1 MEEGK
6 NELSDATL
14 PPFVTTPSDIGD
26 KRLHQ
31 DASATM
37 IQRFKKWEGNIGWS
51 FLLLLF
57 CLDAGIRRWL
67 ER

>member
-1 MEEGK
+1 MVMEEGK

-37 IQRFKKWEGNIGWS
+37 IQRFKK
-51 FLLLLF
+51 
-57 CLDAGIRRWL
+57 
-67 ER
+67 